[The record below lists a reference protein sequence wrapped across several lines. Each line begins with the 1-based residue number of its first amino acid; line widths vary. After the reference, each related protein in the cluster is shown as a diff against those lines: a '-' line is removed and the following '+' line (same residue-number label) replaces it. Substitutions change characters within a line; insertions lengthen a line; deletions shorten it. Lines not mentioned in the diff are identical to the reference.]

1 MTFSWICGSTNIFLI
16 VFLTKVFYLYSLLSL
31 EKTMLASI
39 KIENTT
45 YLILKIKEEG
55 IPYASIRNNIDS
67 FFIKFIPLSIYM
79 EANLDI
85 DSHIWFEDSL
95 VESRV
100 LEEWNLLFHSASI
113 PIYEYQY
120 QDWLPYKLIE
130 E

>member
-1 MTFSWICGSTNIFLI
+1 
-16 VFLTKVFYLYSLLSL
+16 
-31 EKTMLASI
+31 MLASI

-85 DSHIWFEDSL
+85 DIRIQEQKRYEGVD
-95 VESRV
+95 
-100 LEEWNLLFHSASI
+100 SI
-113 PIYEYQY
+113 PQELYSQLANLQTKYDYMMDQKQKEIESINTEYKQY
-120 QDWLPYKLIE
+120 IQY
-130 E
+130 